1 MQARERSHIALY
13 VWDYFF
19 ISNYPAQG
27 DDQAWSMIERAT
39 QRIRESEMYLDP
51 PTPPDVR
58 VRHARRV
65 RSAARTALRN
75 IECLASRPEQWVI
88 DRLVELEAHSDQLL
102 QELSEA
108 ARDLAVH

>member
-1 MQARERSHIALY
+1 MQSNDRSHVALY

-19 ISNYPAQG
+19 ISNYPCKG
-27 DDQAWSMIERAT
+27 DEKPWSAIERAT
-39 QRIRESEMYLDP
+39 TRIRESEIHLDP

-65 RSAARTALRN
+65 RSGARAALRN
-75 IECLASRPEQWVI
+75 IERLSVQPEPWVI
-88 DRLVELEAHSDQLL
+88 DRLVELEAFTHELIK
-102 QELSEA
+102 ELSTV